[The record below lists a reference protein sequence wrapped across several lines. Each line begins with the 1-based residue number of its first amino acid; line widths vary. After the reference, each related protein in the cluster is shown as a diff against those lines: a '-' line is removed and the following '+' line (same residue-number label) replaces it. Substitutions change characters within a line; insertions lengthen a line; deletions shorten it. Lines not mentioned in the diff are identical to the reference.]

1 MNFSHQNHEMFS
13 LRGGEAVHRLRKCM
27 DSRSEWKICNY
38 SDIKD
43 FKRFESS
50 SAMPHSCRHKSSDSN
65 C

>member
-1 MNFSHQNHEMFS
+1 MFS